1 MVARLWERLVAV
13 FTAERTE
20 DVVRAVLILLVTML
34 IARLLGRWVRRVAGG
49 SDTQRSLLFGRVAS
63 SAIVFLG
70 LTAAFQ
76 ELGFKLSVLLGAA
89 GVLSVAIGFAAQTTL
104 SNLISGFLLFGERP
118 FRVGDLLEIDNLSGE
133 VLHVDIMST
142 TLRTLDNRFVR
153 IPNEQLIK
161 SKVVNQTRFPI
172 RRLDLTVIINVRD
185 DFQDLRSR
193 ILDVLDRHPLCLAEP
208 PPAVFVL
215 GYVDQLVQV
224 QISVWVQ
231 TKNHQRVRIG
241 ISTDLLAAV
250 RAVRGK
256 TQA

>member
-1 MVARLWERLVAV
+1 MIARLWERVVHV

-20 DVVRAVLILLVTML
+20 DIVRAVLILLVTML
-34 IARLLGRWVRRVAGG
+34 VARLIGRWVRRVAGG
-49 SDTQRSLLFGRVAS
+49 SDTQRALLFGRVAA
-63 SAIVFLG
+63 SAIFFLG

-89 GVLSVAIGFAAQTTL
+89 GVLSVAIGFASQTTL

-118 FRVGDLLEIDNLSGE
+118 FRVGDVLEIDNLTGE
-133 VLHVDIMST
+133 VLNVDIMST

-161 SKVVNQTRFPI
+161 SKVVNQTRFPL
-172 RRLDLTVIINVRD
+172 RRLDLTVLIGVKD
-185 DFQDLRSR
+185 DFQELRSR
-193 ILDVLDRHPLCLAEP
+193 ILEILDRHPLCLSEP

-215 GYVDQLVQV
+215 GYAEQLAQV

-231 TKNHQRVRIG
+231 TKNHHRVRIG
-241 ISTDLLAAV
+241 LSADLFAAV